1 MSLVLF
7 IVKYIIKLIHILS
20 FGLMV
25 GNVSYDIYFG
35 NKLINHPEFIVFAK
49 VFNILLIFSGLVTY
63 LIIVYE
69 NKYQNSTQY
78 NIYRAITLIK
88 LVITIIITIMV
99 QYYSSLPILIFVLYT
114 VCFFISPFLRFYRE
128 HFVSIEKTEKYHI
141 FQDSK

>member
-1 MSLVLF
+1 MSFLLF
-7 IVKYIIKLIHILS
+7 IIKYIIKTIHILS

-35 NKLINHPEFIVFAK
+35 KKLDKHPEFKVFAIVF
-49 VFNILLIFSGLVTY
+49 NLLLIFSGLFTY

-78 NIYRAITLIK
+78 NIYRGITLIK
-88 LVITIIITIMV
+88 LIITTLITIMV
-99 QYYSSLPILIFVLYT
+99 QYYSSLATLIFALYT
-114 VCFFISPFLRFYRE
+114 ISFLISPFLRFYRE
-128 HFVSIEKTEKYHI
+128 HLVPTEKNEKYHI